1 MTAEIIAFNIYD
13 AFKMSVLNNF
23 EELYPAYKVKCS
35 VMEKYLLCNARGW
48 YSYHLIG
55 LWSNL
60 EPWKKDK
67 LSTRSNFAHNFIWS
81 QYLRWLSILKNYFI
95 TELNFYNLKML
106 RIMSLEK
113 TRFNPSI
120 LVKVWHNRKPYW
132 PFPQSRYIF
141 KRVKTSWMSCIIYQ
155 QVYSV
160 INMY

>member
-113 TRFNPSI
+113 TRFSLEWLELRPLLPS
-120 LVKVWHNRKPYW
+120 RKQGRCAGEKNKDNIW
-132 PFPQSRYIF
+132 RFPMTTT
-141 KRVKTSWMSCIIYQ
+141 V
-155 QVYSV
+155 
-160 INMY
+160 NL